1 MNFLKSA
8 GPTRKYIHRI
18 KSAEKEFYRH
28 YRMRNSSER
37 DEAVK
42 VRVIGSGSFGD
53 PASLYIR
60 TSDHSK

>member
-1 MNFLKSA
+1 MNLLKSA
-8 GPTRKYIHRI
+8 GPNRKNIHRI
-18 KSAEKEFYRH
+18 KFGEKVFYRP
-28 YRMRNSSER
+28 YRMRNQTQR
-37 DEAVK
+37 KEAIK